1 MGYLAWFKHVLILFH
16 RLGWITP
23 SEDNLRRWRW
33 SWSILVMAI
42 TTDDASNGDGRN
54 SSVSSTK
61 GLPPPSYLE
70 HSYARPDKLVPTSP
84 HCIWGAHGWEHGNPI
99 SSPNSRDVIGLFPEE
114 INTVSRAAAR
124 SLETLP
130 IISTFSGRLT
140 PTVSIATQRFLISS
154 PVRCP
159 APGRQ
164 RDIGRYE

>member
-54 SSVSSTK
+54 SSVSSAK

-70 HSYARPDKLVPTSP
+70 HS
-84 HCIWGAHGWEHGNPI
+84 
-99 SSPNSRDVIGLFPEE
+99 
-114 INTVSRAAAR
+114 
-124 SLETLP
+124 
-130 IISTFSGRLT
+130 
-140 PTVSIATQRFLISS
+140 
-154 PVRCP
+154 
-159 APGRQ
+159 
-164 RDIGRYE
+164 